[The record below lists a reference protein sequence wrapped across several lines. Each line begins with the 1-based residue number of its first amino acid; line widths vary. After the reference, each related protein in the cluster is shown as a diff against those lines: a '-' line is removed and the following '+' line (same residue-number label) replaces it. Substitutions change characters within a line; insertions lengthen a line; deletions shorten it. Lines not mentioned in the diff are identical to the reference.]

1 MALGQRELYI
11 ILRARDEASRIL
23 NRAGSSI
30 KHMSDESRLAAQNH
44 IKQGQSLV
52 TIGAAITVAGA
63 AGVKWLN
70 DSTTAAADYN
80 QKTALTLTQV
90 DKVGVK
96 LKDIGDI
103 GLDVAKKIP
112 IPFDEIQGGL
122 YDIFSSMDVSVPQ
135 AQHLLTE
142 FSKAGVAGQT
152 DLQTAG
158 RGTIAILNAW
168 HMPASK
174 VNEVNDVMF
183 KLVQKG
189 VGTYEQFSSAIGRAI
204 PSTVRAGGSIQDLAG
219 MMAFMTRNGLSTAQA
234 ATSAGR
240 AFDAMSN
247 PKTEKHMKEIGLSVK
262 DASGQFKPM
271 SQIVEELNGKL
282 GKMTAP
288 ERAKAMQALF
298 LGSGGTI
305 QARRFFDLAVP
316 GFKQLNTL
324 TGQVTDSSGSMKQA
338 YDTMFKQPQS
348 QVQLLS
354 NQYKAMRV
362 EIGERLLPIK
372 MKLVQWGMKLIAMW
386 ENLSP
391 KTQKIIV
398 ITIAVTAVLLIL
410 AGILIIV
417 AGGILMMM
425 GAAALAGVAL
435 APLIVTI
442 LLVVAVIAALI
453 AIVILCIKYHQQI
466 WDFMKKMWKDVLD
479 FMTSFGTTVNKIIDT
494 FLTDIK
500 NSFVTQWNAVK
511 KFWIDTWND
520 MKAEAVGIWNA
531 IKKFFVDTWNDM
543 KAEAIGAWNKITGA
557 IKSAGNNIKS
567 AVSNVKS
574 TVVNT
579 FKSMASSA
587 WSTVSNG
594 FMRIVNFYKT
604 LPGKIKAAA
613 GRGAGSLL
621 NGIGRQIIQS
631 LINGVNGM
639 IGSLKKKFSDI
650 TNMIPGWKGP
660 ADVDKKLLLNAGQ
673 LTMQGYADGLDK
685 QLPMVKAK
693 LKGLTAQVPALV
705 GSARPVGSA
714 SPMAA
719 APGAIQ
725 NFYITTQ
732 EIDPRKHAAD
742 LGFQI
747 AARVG

>member
-23 NRAGSSI
+23 NRAGSDI
-30 KHMSDESRLAAQNH
+30 KHMSDESKKAAQNH

-70 DSTTAAADYN
+70 DATTAASGYN

-90 DKVGVK
+90 DKVGVS
-96 LKDIGDI
+96 LKDVGDI
-103 GLDVAKKIP
+103 GLQVAKTIP
-112 IPFDEIQGGL
+112 VPFDEIQGGL

-142 FSKAGVAGQT
+142 FSKAAVAGQT

-158 RGTIAILNAW
+158 RGTIAIMNAW
-168 HMPASK
+168 HMPATK
-174 VNEVNDVMF
+174 VNEVNDIMF

-204 PSTVRAGGSIQDLAG
+204 PSTVRAGGSIKDLAG

-247 PKTEKHMKEIGLSVK
+247 PKTEKHMKDIGLSVK
-262 DASGQFKPM
+262 DANGNFKPM
-271 SQIVEELNGKL
+271 VQIIGELNEKM
-282 GKMTAP
+282 KNMTAP
-288 ERAKAMQALF
+288 ERAKALQELF

-305 QARRFFDLAVP
+305 QARRFFDLAIP
-316 GFKQLNTL
+316 GFKQLNNL
-324 TGQVTDSSGSMKQA
+324 TGQVTDSSGAMQQA

-348 QVQLLS
+348 QMQLLN
-354 NQYKAMRV
+354 NQYQAMRV

-372 MKLVQWGMKLIAMW
+372 MKLIEIGMKLIAMW

-391 KTQKIIV
+391 HTQKIIV
-398 ITIAVTAVLLIL
+398 ITIAVTSVLVTL
-410 AGILIIV
+410 AGILTIV

-425 GAAALAGVAL
+425 GAAALAGISLAAVASTIALVIAAVVAL
-435 APLIVTI
+435 AVIVV
-442 LLVVAVIAALI
+442 LV
-453 AIVILCIKYHQQI
+453 IKYHTQI
-466 WDFMKKMWKDVLD
+466 WNFIKKVWSAIADWMY
-479 FMTSFGTTVNKIIDT
+479 SFGLTFNKIIDT
-494 FLTDIK
+494 FLTDMK
-500 NSFVTQWNAVK
+500 DSVVSQFNFVK
-511 KFWIDTWND
+511 KFWRDTWHDMKSEAVSAWNAIKNFFVTTWND
-520 MKAEAVGIWNA
+520 MKAEAVA
-531 IKKFFVDTWNDM
+531 
-543 KAEAIGAWNKITGA
+543 AWNKITGT
-557 IKSAGNNIKS
+557 IKSAYNSIKS
-567 AVSNVKS
+567 ATSIVKGYVTS
-574 TVVNT
+574 TIKT
-579 FKSMASSA
+579 MG
-587 WSTVSNG
+587 STAYSYV
-594 FMRIVNFYKT
+594 KT
-604 LPGKIKAAA
+604 EFNKVIDFFRGLPGKIKAAA

-650 TNMIPGWKGP
+650 TNLIPSWKGP
-660 ADVDKKLLLNAGQ
+660 ADVDKKLLVNAGQ

-685 QLPMVKAK
+685 ALPMVKAK
-693 LKGLTAQVPALV
+693 LSGLTAKVPSLV
-705 GSARPVGSA
+705 GSARPVGGA
-714 SPMAA
+714 SPMVG
-719 APGAIQ
+719 APGTTQ

-747 AARVG
+747 AARLG